1 MLLFASRARCF
12 SFSNRHTPK
21 ACANQ
26 LTYSNS
32 YSSPATIIKETD
44 AIDVAWQNAQ
54 QYLLLHYSP
63 EKPATVASAESVEDV
78 VKHLKQLQAQVRSW
92 SSFRWI
98 TNIQPSLDSLRRY
111 EEILTVYS
119 NSHMAVA
126 LLWGSANLILVVR
139 RYPPSENARLGLY
152 RHYGVLYSRH
162 RSLLQESFE
171 VLNFVLV
178 GDLLM
183 EVASWSLAP
192 YARRNTLASI
202 RDSKETHIDNKQA
215 FHTTRFQVFHFPRC
229 HDFPIERSAI

>member
-1 MLLFASRARCF
+1 MQSLCGQTIAAVAYASICISSQMLLPLQSP
-12 SFSNRHTPK
+12 HPK

-78 VKHLKQLQAQVRSW
+78 VKHLKQLQAQVLSW

-98 TNIQPSLDSLRRY
+98 TNIQLSLDSLRRY
-111 EEILTVYS
+111 EEILKVYS

-139 RYPPSENARLGLY
+139 RYC
-152 RHYGVLYSRH
+152 
-162 RSLLQESFE
+162 
-171 VLNFVLV
+171 
-178 GDLLM
+178 
-183 EVASWSLAP
+183 P
-192 YARRNTLASI
+192 YY
-202 RDSKETHIDNKQA
+202 
-215 FHTTRFQVFHFPRC
+215 
-229 HDFPIERSAI
+229 